1 MALWCLAVRDH
12 ERGGCGLVISFYMVV
27 LYLLRLSGV
36 IIRFGERSRFL
47 ICGVLS
53 RNLALDANSMILSIV
68 SLILVVNSSFTFMV
82 FFENISLLTV
92 LKYLHLYSI
101 WKDVSRQFDSHDGS
115 HSFITSV
122 Q

>member
-1 MALWCLAVRDH
+1 M
-12 ERGGCGLVISFYMVV
+12 
-27 LYLLRLSGV
+27 LYLLRLSGA

-53 RNLALDANSMILSIV
+53 RNLALDANSMILSMV
-68 SLILVVNSSFTFMV
+68 RLILAVNSSFIFMV

-101 WKDVSRQFDSHDGS
+101 WKDVSRQFGHTPSLLLYNNRNIDCMQGY
-115 HSFITSV
+115 I
-122 Q
+122 